1 MRLRIAVVGA
11 GAEPGSRARQ
21 YIATV
26 VKLSR
31 HYELVAVCDA
41 HEPTAN
47 AIAGQYGVAPH
58 TDVRKMLERARPD
71 IVLCLTPTDSQ
82 PVVALTVIEH
92 GCHLITEIPMG
103 ITLSVGD
110 AIAARAGE
118 EGVVW
123 TVSEQ
128 VWLWPRERL
137 KRRAIEAG
145 LLGDLTHARMRY
157 WTGAYH
163 GFNAVRM
170 LLDAEARRV
179 RGHVQETPT
188 PPYTAYAGD
197 AMRSRIWEHAL
208 IEFDGDIVCV
218 FDKPLDPGN
227 HWTVYGSEGRL
238 DGDDLVLG
246 DGDGETRHETRERT
260 VERDGETLLAS
271 VSFRGLEG
279 VEWENPY
286 LEFGIGAADDIA
298 KAGILV
304 GAHRAVTEGLP
315 SVYGADQARRD
326 LELWFATWASSE
338 RGGEWVDLPLP
349 AGSTDLEARILEE
362 YRRRYGHDPVEEPD
376 KLLSTRFGRKT
387 AWWTVAQ
394 WL

>member
-26 VKLSR
+26 AKLSQD
-31 HYELVAVCDA
+31 YELVAICDA
-41 HEPTAN
+41 HEPTATMV
-47 AIAGQYGVAPH
+47 AGEYAVTPH
-58 TDVRKMLERARPD
+58 TDVRTMLERAGPD

-82 PVVALTVIEH
+82 PAVALTVIEH

-110 AIAARAGE
+110 AIAARAQE
-118 EGVVW
+118 AGVVW

-137 KRRAIEAG
+137 KRRAIESG
-145 LLGDLTHARMRY
+145 LLGSLAHARMRY

-163 GFNAVRM
+163 GFNAVRT
-170 LLDAEARRV
+170 LLGVEARRV
-179 RGHVQETPT
+179 RGHVQEVPT

-197 AMRSRIWEHAL
+197 AMQSRIWEHAL
-208 IEFDGDIVCV
+208 IEFDGDTVCV

-227 HWTVYGSEGRL
+227 HWTIYGSEGTL
-238 DGDDLVLG
+238 DGDALVLG
-246 DGDGETRHETRERT
+246 DGDERHEAEERYIDRNG
-260 VERDGETLLAS
+260 ERLLAS
-271 VSFRGLEG
+271 VSFDGGAG

-286 LEFGIGAADDIA
+286 LDFGIGATDDIG

-304 GAHRAVTEGLP
+304 GAHRAVTEGAP
-315 SVYGADQARRD
+315 TVYGPEQARKD
-326 LELWFATWASSE
+326 LELWFATWASAE
-338 RGGEWVDLPLP
+338 RGGDWVDLPLP
-349 AGSTDLEARILEE
+349 AGSTDVEARILAE
-362 YRRRYGHDPVEEPD
+362 YQRRYGHDPIEEPD
-376 KLLSTRFGRKT
+376 KLLSTRFGRT
-387 AWWTVAQ
+387 SAWWTVAQ